1 MLTLL
6 LTDEYEEEVEMDID
20 DQGEIR
26 PPSSSYYM
34 MQNGGHRQQ
43 MQAVNRTVHLVQNS
57 GEGDNNRTAVSQGY
71 KFDQSGNIHQSKF
84 LHLKFTLNISLN

>member
-1 MLTLL
+1 MYYIYLTE
-6 LTDEYEEEVEMDID
+6 EYEEEVEMDMD

-57 GEGDNNRTAVSQGY
+57 GQGDNNRTAVSQGY
-71 KFDQSGNIHQSKF
+71 KIDQGGNIQQSK
-84 LHLKFTLNISLN
+84 